1 VEPSFNKVIGMS
13 LIKNY
18 FNSLFRFSL
27 KDKFYS
33 LLNLFGLA
41 IGLAS
46 AILIILYIQD
56 EMSFDKHNEHHERI
70 YRLESDFF
78 INGKRDLAAIT
89 QIPMGPALKDEF
101 PEIESMSRILP
112 RNGIYFR
119 NGEDVFRED
128 SIALADSTVFS
139 IFTIDFLRG
148 NPDMALTD
156 PLTMVISESMAKK
169 YFGTVDVIN
178 NSLKNLDG
186 SEYRITGVF
195 RDLPKNVHLRYNGL
209 ISTKTIEEQIG
220 TERFNDRSSN
230 SFWNVATYTFVKL
243 EENTTPQ
250 MVLDK
255 FPGFYDKYMRELGDE
270 LDASFDL
277 RMTAIT
283 DVHYQKDALGWDLP
297 KGNMNYIYILGII
310 AVFLVFIA
318 GVNYT
323 NLTTARAARRGKEI
337 GIRKVGGASKG
348 VLRRQFLG
356 ESLITAFMAGVVA
369 LLIIM
374 LLLGTFNSFSE
385 KNFLLSDIFQ
395 WNILLIIIGL
405 TIFTGVLSGLYPA
418 YYLSSFN
425 PVAIM
430 KGGSEGLKEKGIL
443 RRALVVSQFVISAF
457 MIIGTIVVASQIT
470 YMRNKPLGFDK
481 DQILIVD
488 LNDSSIIN
496 NIDAFKEE
504 LKRSPAIEGA
514 ARSTSVPGRFTGKSV
529 MTIENGMGEM
539 QENTANNIFVDF
551 DFIDVYGLKLKDHP
565 NARKFNKD
573 FGSDPESSFIVNEAL
588 AQEFNHGDAS
598 VGKRFIPSVIINGEG
613 PPEGNIIGVLEDFHY
628 ASLHN
633 AIDGFVL
640 RVNEGEFLTMLSVR
654 FAEGNE
660 GKALDWLRSTYENF
674 HPVYPLEY
682 TFLEDEIEKLYTQE
696 RIVFSLFIAFTIL
709 VLFISAIG
717 LLGLSAFMTAKRTK
731 ENGIRRVMGATQNQI
746 LILFI
751 TQFSRWVLISNI
763 VSWPLAWLAMNR
775 WLENFEFR
783 KDFPFWSFAV
793 SLFASVIIAIL
804 TVSWQTVKASRM
816 DPARSLT
823 AD

>member
-1 VEPSFNKVIGMS
+1 MS

>member
-1 VEPSFNKVIGMS
+1 MS

-56 EMSFDKHNEHHERI
+56 EMSFDKHNEHYERI

-89 QIPMGPALKDEF
+89 QVPMGPTLNDEY
-101 PEIESMSRILP
+101 PEIEVMSRILP
-112 RNGIYFR
+112 RNGIYFK

-128 SIALADSTVFS
+128 SMALADSTVFK
-139 IFTIDFLRG
+139 IFTVDFIRG
-148 NPDMALTD
+148 NPGMALTD
-156 PLTMVISESMAKK
+156 PLTIVVSESVAKK

-195 RDLPKNVHLRYNGL
+195 RDLPKNVHLRFNGL

-220 TERFNDRSSN
+220 TERFNDRSAE

-243 EENTTPQ
+243 AENTTPQ

-255 FPGFYDKYMRELGDE
+255 FPGFYDKYMRELGDR

-277 RMTAIT
+277 RMTPLT
-283 DVHYQKDALGWDLP
+283 DVHYQKDELGWDLP

-310 AVFLVFIA
+310 AIFLVFIA

-348 VLRRQFLG
+348 ILRKQFLG
-356 ESLITAFMAGVVA
+356 ESLITAFIAGVIA
-369 LLIIM
+369 LFLIM
-374 LLLGTFNSFSE
+374 LFLGTFNGFSE
-385 KNFLLSDIFQ
+385 KDFHLTDIFQ
-395 WNILLIIIGL
+395 WKVVLIIVGL
-405 TIFTGVLSGLYPA
+405 SIFTGLLSGLYPA

-430 KGGSEGLKEKGIL
+430 KGGSEGLKEKGLL
-443 RRALVVSQFVISAF
+443 RRVLVVSQFVISAF

-470 YMRNKPLGFDK
+470 YMRNKPLGFDR
-481 DQILIVD
+481 DQIMIVE

-514 ARSTSVPGRFTGKSV
+514 ARSTSIPGRFTGKSV
-529 MTIENGMGEM
+529 MTIENGEGEM

-565 NARKFNKD
+565 NARKFNQD
-573 FGSDPESSFIVNEAL
+573 YGSDPESSFIVNEAL
-588 AQEFNHGDAS
+588 AREFNHGDAS

-633 AIDGFVL
+633 PIDGFVL
-640 RVNEGEFLTMLSVR
+640 RVNEGEFLRMFSIR
-654 FAEGNE
+654 FAKGREGD
-660 GKALDWLRSTYENF
+660 ALDWLRTTYESF

-746 LILFI
+746 LTLFI
-751 TQFSRWVLISNI
+751 VQFSRWVIISNI

-793 SLFASVIIAIL
+793 SLFASVLIAIL